1 MKSVHS
7 KVPVAL
13 LVLVSIVFS
22 QSPISALALQSKQ
35 SQVAVKSKCTN
46 YKFIGMRGSGQGY
59 EGSSEMGALGPEMA
73 SLYGHLQTLAE
84 LKGQLSYS
92 GVVSYPAVGVPG
104 KLEDLPGFLRSLG
117 DIGTV
122 ELIRDYSK
130 ELEMCPDTKFI
141 IAGYSQGAYAAH
153 YLLDQIQT
161 NKSYL
166 RDSIV
171 GVILLANPT
180 HEKTGIISILK
191 DDTQDTK
198 KLKIFLKILLEK
210 IDTSLL
216 IYLDP
221 ALTGEYNI
229 TQPNPKFLKTMSFYT
244 PNDVVADTSRVL
256 DDAGSDIRKFVLSS
270 IEFKITAGEFR
281 GNINKEA
288 QEYEKRISTRFK
300 FASAIHSGYC
310 AKSGKYAPKDA
321 GKLLACSESA
331 NKAFLAQSEK
341 YIKGQLSVLKKLTN
355 QRRQNVLSWY
365 GKDWVVPTTCVQIMT
380 RSFSRLQ
387 GELSS
392 EFEDNG
398 ALRLRILA
406 LNVKDSSIWF
416 VNEMNS
422 ELVSYNSEDG
432 VYSLEEL
439 EKTKKLFEIYES
451 FPQGFKDL
459 SKRGLISNLVFD
471 SEENWMCKVDLG
483 MDD

>member
-7 KVPVAL
+7 KVLLAL

-46 YKFIGMRGSGQGY
+46 YKFIGMRGSGQEY
-59 EGSSEMGALGPEMA
+59 DDPAEKISENRKMGPEMA
-73 SLYGHLQTLAE
+73 SLYGYLQNFSE
-84 LKGQLSYS
+84 FKDKISFS
-92 GVVSYPAVGVPG
+92 GVADYPAVAVSKIVTDPAAFIES
-104 KLEDLPGFLRSLG
+104 LEIISTL
-117 DIGTV
+117 
-122 ELIRDYSK
+122 ELIRDFST
-130 ELEMCPDTKFI
+130 EVERCPDTKFI

-153 YLLDQIQT
+153 YLIKLIEEK
-161 NKSYL
+161 KSYL
-166 RDSIV
+166 RDSLV
-171 GVILLANPT
+171 GAIFLASPSEN
-180 HEKTGIISILK
+180 KAGILK
-191 DDTQDTK
+191 K
-198 KLKIFLKILLEK
+198 NNW
-210 IDTSLL
+210 LL
-216 IYLDP
+216 IGNDENQLSIANVNEKFMKTLSYYKPGDVIADFFDLSLKGRKIHISYCSP
-221 ALTGEYNI
+221 TG
-229 TQPNPKFLKTMSFYT
+229 
-244 PNDVVADTSRVL
+244 
-256 DDAGSDIRKFVLSS
+256 
-270 IEFKITAGEFR
+270 
-281 GNINKEA
+281 
-288 QEYEKRISTRFK
+288 K
-300 FASAIHSGYC
+300 FAPADKKKKSDCKAESNKDFLQESAI
-310 AKSGKYAPKDA
+310 
-321 GKLLACSESA
+321 
-331 NKAFLAQSEK
+331 
-341 YIKGQLSVLKKLTN
+341 YIRGQLNELKRLSYQK
-355 QRRQNVLSWY
+355 RQNVLSWY

-380 RSFSRLQ
+380 RNFSRLQ

-483 MDD
+483 MTD

>member
-46 YKFIGMRGSGQGY
+46 YKFIGMRGSGQ
-59 EGSSEMGALGPEMA
+59 EFDDPREKTAENRQMGPEMA
-73 SLYGHLQTLAE
+73 SLYGYLRNFDE
-84 LKGQLSYS
+84 FKNKISFS
-92 GVVSYPAVGVPG
+92 GVPDYPAVAVNKIVTDPAAFIES
-104 KLEDLPGFLRSLG
+104 LEIISTL
-117 DIGTV
+117 
-122 ELIRDYSK
+122 ELIRDFST
-130 ELEMCPDTKFI
+130 EVERCPDTKFI

-153 YLLDQIQT
+153 YLIKTLEEK
-161 NKSYL
+161 KSYL

-171 GVILLANPT
+171 GAIFLASPSEN
-180 HEKTGIISILK
+180 KAGILK
-191 DDTQDTK
+191 K
-198 KLKIFLKILLEK
+198 NNW
-210 IDTSLL
+210 
-216 IYLDP
+216 
-221 ALTGEYNI
+221 ALTSNDENQLSI
-229 TQPNPKFLKTMSFYT
+229 ANVNEKFLKTLSFYK
-244 PNDVVADTSRVL
+244 PKDIIAD
-256 DDAGSDIRKFVLSS
+256 FF
-270 IEFKITAGEFR
+270 EYNWFKGYKIHISYCSPTGEFAPADKKKR
-281 GNINKEA
+281 SDCKAESNKDFL
-288 QEYEKRISTRFK
+288 QE
-300 FASAIHSGYC
+300 SAI
-310 AKSGKYAPKDA
+310 
-321 GKLLACSESA
+321 
-331 NKAFLAQSEK
+331 
-341 YIKGQLSVLKKLTN
+341 YIRGQLNELKRLSYQK
-355 QRRQNVLSWY
+355 RQNVLSWY

-439 EKTKKLFEIYES
+439 EKTKKLFEISES